1 MRWNYKE
8 VICQDCGITKNIR
21 IDQYNRTVTKGND
34 YYCIKCGLNHRTF
47 IDRKRK
53 EFDYSKLDWTNNKF
67 NPRNPL
73 YSRWQKMRRRC
84 LPNSKTH
91 KKWYYD
97 TGIYV
102 DEAWA
107 EYEPFRQW
115 ALANGFKQELELDR
129 INPYGPYSPDNCRW
143 ISHKE
148 NCNNR
153 RPKGFTKDK
162 NKEELFV
169 VK

>member
-1 MRWNYKE
+1 MKWNYKE
-8 VICQDCGITKNIR
+8 VTCTDCGISKSIR
-21 IDQYNRTVTKGND
+21 IDQYNRIIKINRD
-34 YYCIKCGLNHRTF
+34 YYCKSCGVYHRTL

-53 EFDYSKLDWTNNKF
+53 EFDYSKLDWPNNKN
-67 NPRNPL
+67 NPRNSL
-73 YSRWQKMRRRC
+73 YERWQQMRKRC

-97 TGIYV
+97 IGIYV
-102 DEAWA
+102 DEIWT

-115 ALANGFKQELELDR
+115 ALANGYKQELELDR
-129 INPYGPYSPDNCRW
+129 INPCGPYSPDNCRW
-143 ISHKE
+143 VTHKE
-148 NCNNR
+148 NCNNK
-153 RPKGFTKDK
+153 RPKEFRK